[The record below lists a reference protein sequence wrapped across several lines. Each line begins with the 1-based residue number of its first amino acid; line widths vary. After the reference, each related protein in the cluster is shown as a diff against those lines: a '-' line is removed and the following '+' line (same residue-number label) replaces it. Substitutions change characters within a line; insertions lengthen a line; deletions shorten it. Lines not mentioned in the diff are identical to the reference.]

1 MDKKVEIR
9 REVRQRIKAL
19 DEGYKRAAAHTIF
32 ERIEALEHFVSAR
45 CIALYAA
52 MSDEVPTEEVLGRW
66 HMSGR
71 RIVVP
76 RVEGEIMRFYDY
88 DPTTMTSGAYGIS
101 EPQGEVE
108 CNAEDID
115 LIIVPARA
123 FTRSGIRLGRGGG
136 FYDKYMSLKGF
147 RAHKSGVAFEC
158 QIFDSLPYADHD
170 ILVDEVITER

>member
-32 ERIEALEHFVSAR
+32 GRIEALEHFASAR

-52 MSDEVPTEEVLGRW
+52 MGDEVPTEEVLGRW
-66 HMSGR
+66 HIGGR
-71 RIVVP
+71 RIVLP

-108 CNAEDID
+108 CNVEDID

-136 FYDKYMSLKGF
+136 FYDKYMSNSKF
-147 RAHKSGVAFEC
+147 RAAKIGIAFAC
-158 QIFDSLPYADHD
+158 QIFDSLPCDAHD
-170 ILVDEVITER
+170 IRVDKVVTE